1 MSKSERDEPLNLPEA
16 EEISNLF
23 VTGGMIDAFN
33 VDCGGRHVG
42 CVSKSILVCLMD
54 FELSK

>member
-42 CVSKSILVCLMD
+42 CGFKINSCVFNGL
-54 FELSK
+54 